1 MRIYNP
7 RKFPLNLPLDSG
19 ARLLVGPEEVS
30 VSFMPS
36 TRFLNL
42 LVTTFSK
49 NDLVLIVDGRSEY
62 DLCSSVSAVPGYVV
76 NSVEEA
82 LKRFDKGIPEKEA
95 NVKVEVK
102 EVEVSPEATIEE
114 PTVVVPP
121 ISSDPT
127 PVSEVVVEGTTLV
140 VQEPE
145 EEVTS
150 SSEEVSDET
159 EPRRSRKN
167 KK

>member
-102 EVEVSPEATIEE
+102 EVEVTPEAKEE

-127 PVSEVVVEGTTLV
+127 PVSEVVEDTAPV
-140 VQEPE
+140 VQE
-145 EEVTS
+145 
-150 SSEEVSDET
+150 SEEVLDEP
-159 EPRRSRKN
+159 ESKRSRKN

>member
-30 VSFMPS
+30 ISFMPS

-102 EVEVSPEATIEE
+102 EVEVTPEDTIEE

-127 PVSEVVVEGTTLV
+127 PVSEVVAKDTTPV

-145 EEVTS
+145 EERTA
-150 SSEEVSDET
+150 SEEASDET

>member
-102 EVEVSPEATIEE
+102 EVEVTPEATEE

-127 PVSEVVVEGTTLV
+127 PVSEVVEDTAPV
-140 VQEPE
+140 VQE
-145 EEVTS
+145 
-150 SSEEVSDET
+150 SEEVSDEP
-159 EPRRSRKN
+159 ESKRSRKN

>member
-82 LKRFDKGIPEKEA
+82 LKRFDKGTPEKEA

-102 EVEVSPEATIEE
+102 EVEVNPEVTIEE

-121 ISSDPT
+121 INSDST
-127 PVSEVVVEGTTLV
+127 PVSEVVSSVTTSV
-140 VQEPE
+140 VQG
-145 EEVTS
+145 
-150 SSEEVSDET
+150 SEEVPDET
-159 EPRRSRKN
+159 ESRRSRKN